1 MVNVKIVLYNK
12 IEDMS
17 NSKEYGAQLYDAAV
31 LTAGAVGV
39 LFASRKLTKD
49 TLGVPMTLSGSAKL
63 ALAFGL
69 SAIGMKMLKDKNILP
84 DNPFK
89 SS

>member
-1 MVNVKIVLYNK
+1 
-12 IEDMS
+12 MS
-17 NSKEYGAQLYDAAV
+17 KSKEYGEQLYDAAV

-39 LFASRKLTKD
+39 SFASRKLTKD

-69 SAIGMKMLKDKNILP
+69 NAIGVNVLKDKSILP
-84 DNPFK
+84 ANPFK
-89 SS
+89 S